1 MNPETMSSASGW
13 LLTYLLHS
21 SVLLGVTWLVTR
33 RWVASPHFRDLL
45 WKAATVGG
53 FLTASLQ
60 GWSGFEPIAGRLALP
75 ASVPVVSASIHGSP
89 ASEWTGLLPRRSPG
103 LPDVAPA
110 PVRGGE
116 ATATPADPAAPGE
129 SAIPFHLPE
138 PATLLV
144 ALWAVGATLLGGLFV
159 LQRRRA
165 IRDLGRREAVTDPGL
180 VGMLAD
186 LRRQAGFRRP
196 VRLTVAQGLASP
208 VALGGGEIVLPPAA
222 LTDLDP
228 AQQQS
233 LLAHELAHLDRRDPE
248 WLTFA
253 CLVERLFFL
262 QPLNRLARV
271 GQQEAAEYLCDDWAA
286 RRTGSGDPLA
296 VCLLKVAEW
305 IGARPQPV
313 PLAGMAEH
321 PSQLIKRVHRLIE
334 GKEMPTRTRTLLLTA
349 AALTLIGATAVA
361 APSMMPAPRPE
372 SAPEPAATTSA
383 EAPSQPAVVAELQGT
398 PVDTD
403 EVAPARLSR
412 ELRAAQRE
420 AELARMHVRVD
431 ARRATLEA
439 NRALQE
445 ALAAPMPPMA
455 PMAPMPAI
463 APVVTAAMRRAERSL
478 ARLGAERTR
487 DTTSIAV
494 PPLMAAMKDSDVEVR
509 RAAARSLANLD
520 DPRAI
525 PAFIEATRDSD
536 AEVRATAAMA
546 LGQFED
552 PRGQPALLALLK
564 DSDKHV
570 RYAALSG
577 LHSMPGTV
585 PADAVLSALN
595 DADPEIRQAAIG
607 LAFNQVTDR
616 EEGTAADPRYVAAF
630 TKLLSDQNTEVRIQ
644 AVSAL
649 GEMGLTQAPAPL
661 LAAAKDQK
669 PEVRGAVAAS
679 LARIGD
685 PKAVPVLKVMPGDTD
700 ADVREWAITALGEIR
715 DQSALEALVGALKS
729 TDPAVRRS
737 AARALGQRGE
747 E

>member
-1 MNPETMSSASGW
+1 MNPEMMSSASGW

-33 RWVASPHFRDLL
+33 RWVVSPHFRDVL
-45 WKAATVGG
+45 WKAATIGG

-75 ASVPVVSASIHGSP
+75 ATVPVIP
-89 ASEWTGLLPRRSPG
+89 ASTGESHAPDWAGLLRESPD
-103 LPDVAPA
+103 LPVVAPVPGREVEA
-110 PVRGGE
+110 IARPVGP
-116 ATATPADPAAPGE
+116 TTSSE
-129 SAIPFHLPE
+129 SVVPFHP
-138 PATLLV
+138 PQVATLLV
-144 ALWAVGATLLGGLFV
+144 VFWALGATLLGGLFV

-165 IRDLGRREAVTDPGL
+165 IRDLGRREAVTDPEL
-180 VGMLAD
+180 LGMLAD
-186 LRRQAGFRRP
+186 LRRTAGVHRP
-196 VRLTVAQGLASP
+196 VRLTVARGLASP
-208 VALGGGEIVLPPAA
+208 IALTGGEIVLPPAA
-222 LTDLDP
+222 LTDLDQ

-248 WLTFA
+248 WLAFA
-253 CLVERLFFL
+253 CLMERLFFL

-305 IGARPQPV
+305 IGTRPQPV
-313 PLAGMAEH
+313 PLAGMAER
-321 PSQLIKRVHRLIE
+321 PSQLVKRVHRLIE

-349 AALTLIGATAVA
+349 AALTLVGATAVA
-361 APSMMPAPRPE
+361 APSMMPAPQPK
-372 SAPEPAATTSA
+372 SAPEPAAATSA
-383 EAPSQPAVVAELQGT
+383 DVPSQPALVAELQGT
-398 PVDTD
+398 PADTD
-403 EVAPARLSR
+403 EVASSRLSR
-412 ELRAAQRE
+412 ELRAVQRE
-420 AELARMHVRVD
+420 AQLARMHARVD

-445 ALAAPMPPMA
+445 AMAAPMPPMA
-455 PMAPMPAI
+455 PMPPI
-463 APVVTAAMRRAERSL
+463 APVVTAALRRAELSL
-478 ARLGAERTR
+478 ARVGVERPR

-525 PAFIEATRDSD
+525 PAFVEATRDSD

-570 RYAALSG
+570 RYAALSAM
-577 LHSMPGTV
+577 HSMPGAI

-595 DADPEIRQAAIG
+595 DADPDIRQAAIG

-616 EEGTAADPRYVAAF
+616 EEGTAPDPRYVAAF
-630 TKLLSDQNTEVRIQ
+630 TRLLSDQNTEIRIQ

-649 GEMGLTQAPAPL
+649 GEMGLKQAPAPL

-669 PEVRGAVAAS
+669 PEVRGAVAS
-679 LARIGD
+679 TLARIGD
-685 PKAVPVLKVMPGDTD
+685 PKAVPVLKVMLGDTD

-715 DQSALEALVGALKS
+715 DQTALEALVAALKS

-737 AARALGQRGE
+737 AAQALGQRGE

>member
-1 MNPETMSSASGW
+1 MSPEMMSSASGW

-33 RWVASPHFRDLL
+33 RWVVSPHFRDVL
-45 WKAATVGG
+45 WKAATIGG

-60 GWSGFEPIAGRLALP
+60 GWSGFEPIAGRHALP
-75 ASVPVVSASIHGSP
+75 ASGTVSP
-89 ASEWTGLLPRRSPG
+89 APTEESRAPEWAGLLPRESPD
-103 LPDVAPA
+103 LPVVAPVTGRDLEASAPPVAPA
-110 PVRGGE
+110 
-116 ATATPADPAAPGE
+116 ASSE
-129 SAIPFHLPE
+129 SVVPFHP
-138 PATLLV
+138 PRVATLLV
-144 ALWAVGATLLGGLFV
+144 VFWVLGATLLGGRFV

-165 IRDLGRREAVTDPGL
+165 IRDLGRREAVADPEL
-180 VGMLAD
+180 LGMLAD
-186 LRRQAGFRRP
+186 LRRSAGYHRP
-196 VRLTVAQGLASP
+196 VRLTVAPGLASP
-208 VALGGGEIVLPPAA
+208 IALTGGEIVLPPAA
-222 LTDLDP
+222 LTDLDEV
-228 AQQQS
+228 QQQS

-262 QPLNRLARV
+262 QPLNRLARL

-313 PLAGMAEH
+313 PLAGMAER

-334 GKEMPTRTRTLLLTA
+334 GREMPTRTRTLLLTA

-372 SAPEPAATTSA
+372 PAPEPAAATSA
-383 EAPSQPAVVAELQGT
+383 EAPSQPALVADLQGT
-398 PVDTD
+398 PADTD
-403 EVAPARLSR
+403 EVAPTRLSR
-412 ELRAAQRE
+412 ELRAVQRE
-420 AELARMHVRVD
+420 AQLARMHARVD
-431 ARRATLEA
+431 VRRATLEA

-455 PMAPMPAI
+455 PMPPIAPMVA
-463 APVVTAAMRRAERSL
+463 AAMRRAELSL
-478 ARLGAERTR
+478 ARVGVARTR

-552 PRGQPALLALLK
+552 SRGQSALLALLK

-570 RYAALSG
+570 RYAALSA
-577 LHSMPGTV
+577 LHSMPGAI

-595 DADPEIRQAAIG
+595 DADPDIRQAAIG

-649 GEMGLTQAPAPL
+649 GEMGLKQAPAPL

-669 PEVRGAVAAS
+669 PEVRGAVAAA

-685 PKAVPVLKVMPGDTD
+685 PKAVPVLKGMLGDSD

-715 DQSALEALVGALKS
+715 DQTALEALVGALKS

-737 AARALGQRGE
+737 AAQALGQRGE

>member
-1 MNPETMSSASGW
+1 MSPEMMSSASGW

-33 RWVASPHFRDLL
+33 RWVTSPQFRDRL

-60 GWSGFEPIAGRLALP
+60 GWSGLEPIAGRLALP
-75 ASVPVVSASIHGSP
+75 ANV
-89 ASEWTGLLPRRSPG
+89 TT
-103 LPDVAPA
+103 APA
-110 PVRGGE
+110 PMVASPPSEWQGLLSVRSADLPEAAPPAGRGVE
-116 ATATPADPAAPGE
+116 AAATAPVPAASGE
-129 SAIPFHLPE
+129 PVAPFPLPRV
-138 PATLLV
+138 ATLLV
-144 ALWAVGATLLGGLFV
+144 ALWALGATLLGGLFL

-222 LTDLDP
+222 LTDLDA

-262 QPLNRLARV
+262 QPLNRLARI

-305 IGARPQPV
+305 IGTQPQPV

-349 AALTLIGATAVA
+349 AALALIGATAVA
-361 APSMMPAPRPE
+361 APSMMPAPRP
-372 SAPEPAATTSA
+372 AA
-383 EAPSQPAVVAELQGT
+383 EAEPESPALDDAPRQRALDAELQGT
-398 PVDTD
+398 PADTD
-403 EVAPARLSR
+403 EVARTRLSR
-412 ELRAAQRE
+412 EVRAAQRE
-420 AELARMHVRVD
+420 AQIARMHVRVD

-455 PMAPMPAI
+455 PMAPM
-463 APVVTAAMRRAERSL
+463 APSITEAMRRAERSL
-478 ARLGAERTR
+478 ARLGVERTR

-494 PPLMAAMKDSDVEVR
+494 PPLIAAMKDSDVEVR
-509 RAAARSLANLD
+509 RAAARSLANLG

-525 PAFIEATRDSD
+525 PAFIEATRDGD

-546 LGQFED
+546 LGEFED

-570 RYAALSG
+570 RYAALSA
-577 LHSMPGTV
+577 LHSMPGAIS
-585 PADAVLSALN
+585 PDAVLSALN

-607 LAFNQVTDR
+607 LAFRQVTDR
-616 EEGTAADPRYVAAF
+616 DEGSSPDPRYVAAF
-630 TKLLSDQNTEVRIQ
+630 TKLLSDQNAEIRIQ
-644 AVSAL
+644 AVSAM

-669 PEVRGAVAAS
+669 PEVRGAVAAA

-685 PKAVPVLKVMPGDTD
+685 PKAVPVLKTMLGDAD

-715 DQSALEALVGALKS
+715 DQSALEALVAALKS
-729 TDPAVRRS
+729 PDPTVRRS
-737 AARALGQRGE
+737 AAMALGQRVE